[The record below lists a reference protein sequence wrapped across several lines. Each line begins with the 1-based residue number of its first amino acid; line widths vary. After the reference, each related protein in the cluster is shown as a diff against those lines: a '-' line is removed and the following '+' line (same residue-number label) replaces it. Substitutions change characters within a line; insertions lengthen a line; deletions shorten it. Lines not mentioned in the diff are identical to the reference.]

1 MRPKVTVRAAGISR
15 MNSSSTKFENWV
27 GFSNGI
33 ALFTLKN
40 PPPFVP
46 SCLIA
51 ICEAA
56 GPSARVW
63 SKPWTV
69 WYETYGPSVWTT
81 PWETSTSAPISDSG
95 SRM

>member
-1 MRPKVTVRAAGISR
+1 

-33 ALFTLKN
+33 ELFTLKN

-46 SCLIA
+46 SCLIT
-51 ICEAA
+51 ICDAA

-69 WYETYGPSVWTT
+69 L
-81 PWETSTSAPISDSG
+81 
-95 SRM
+95 